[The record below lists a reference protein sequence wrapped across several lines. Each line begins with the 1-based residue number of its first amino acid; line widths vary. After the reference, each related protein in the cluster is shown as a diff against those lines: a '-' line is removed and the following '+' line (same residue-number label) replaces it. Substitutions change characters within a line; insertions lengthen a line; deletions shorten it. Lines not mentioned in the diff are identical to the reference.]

1 MEPQTDRVIIRSL
14 INDITNKIRPKML
27 VFGLAY
33 DSELW
38 SALTYHNTYFVEDNL
53 EYIEVARVDPSRIFQ
68 YDYGDITVSQS
79 FTITDAELAI
89 WPLPSG
95 LVEKGPFDII
105 LIQGPTSY
113 NKACPGRLLPV
124 FWSSKVLSKPG
135 SVIYVDDSRRPLEA
149 YCIDH
154 FFGSCAKQA
163 LPAEGGCMRIQI

>member
-1 MEPQTDRVIIRSL
+1 
-14 INDITNKIRPKML
+14 ML

-79 FTITDAELAI
+79 FSTTDAELEA
-89 WPLPSG
+89 WPLPTG
-95 LVEKGPFDII
+95 LAEKAPFDII
-105 LIQGPTSY
+105 LIQGPASY
-113 NKACPGRLLPV
+113 NKSCPGRLLPI
-124 FWSSKVLSKPG
+124 FWASQVLSKPG
-135 SVIYVDDSRRPLEA
+135 SVIYVDDSRRPLES
-149 YCIDH
+149 YCVDR
-154 FFGSCAKQA
+154 FFGSCVKQA